1 MKKLKIISQYKY
13 IFILIICIIYSLI
26 INNLNIK
33 SKYDVNETNIEG
45 YISSYIID
53 GNKLQIEI
61 NGKEK
66 IIGTYYFEKEDEIY
80 KFKKNYKLG
89 DIVLIDGV
97 LKLPSNNTIPNLFN
111 YKKYLRQNNIN
122 YIIEINSITKLKD
135 NNMIRYK
142 VKNHISSLIE
152 KSINKEYL
160 YTFILGNSKYIDSD
174 VINSYRINGISHL
187 FAVSGMHVSLL
198 SLIILK
204 IFCKFKYKNILVI
217 LILMFY
223 MFLTDF
229 SPSILRAGIFFILLY
244 IKKKFKLKISNINL
258 MLILLSILIIFDP
271 YIIYKVGFIYSYTIS
286 FYLILFNKLIQKS
299 KFKILMVSLISF
311 MVSLPITINN
321 FFSINLL
328 SIFLNII
335 FVPLIS
341 SVIFPLSL
349 ITLVIPVLGPVL
361 KILINIFET
370 LSLFTSNI
378 NILILTMQKMD
389 TIFII
394 FYYILITF
402 ILYKMLKGK
411 YCYLVILLAVI
422 LIHSNINL
430 INNKKEMVLIDVG
443 QGDSIL
449 IKMPYDKSNILI
461 DTGGMEEFYKE
472 SWKIRNNSFSVGNSI
487 ITYLKSIGINRIDY
501 LILTH
506 GDADHMG
513 ESINLV
519 NNFKVN
525 NVIFNLGDYNILE
538 KELINILVKKGITYK
553 KNIEVL
559 NIDKY
564 KLHFLNTKIYDNEN
578 DNSNVI
584 YTEIDN
590 TKILFMGDAGIEK
603 EIDILDEYEIKNIDI
618 LKVGHHGSNT
628 SSSKYFIDSI
638 KPKTCLISVGK
649 NNRYNHPKDSVLDIL
664 NECDI
669 YRTDLNG
676 SIKIEFKDSNY
687 NIKTLN

>member
-430 INNKKEMVLIDVG
+430 INNKKEMVLID
-443 QGDSIL
+443 QTTPNMIQEL
-449 IKMPYDKSNILI
+449 KRLL
-461 DTGGMEEFYKE
+461 
-472 SWKIRNNSFSVGNSI
+472 IRN
-487 ITYLKSIGINRIDY
+487 
-501 LILTH
+501 
-506 GDADHMG
+506 
-513 ESINLV
+513 
-519 NNFKVN
+519 
-525 NVIFNLGDYNILE
+525 
-538 KELINILVKKGITYK
+538 
-553 KNIEVL
+553 
-559 NIDKY
+559 
-564 KLHFLNTKIYDNEN
+564 
-578 DNSNVI
+578 
-584 YTEIDN
+584 
-590 TKILFMGDAGIEK
+590 
-603 EIDILDEYEIKNIDI
+603 
-618 LKVGHHGSNT
+618 
-628 SSSKYFIDSI
+628 
-638 KPKTCLISVGK
+638 PLIS
-649 NNRYNHPKDSVLDIL
+649 
-664 NECDI
+664 
-669 YRTDLNG
+669 
-676 SIKIEFKDSNY
+676 IE
-687 NIKTLN
+687 I